1 LTASTQLKE
10 VVVAARRRGRGEG
23 SIYRRKDGR
32 WVGQYEVGGKR
43 RYVYG
48 KTRKEVASKLT
59 KAVAD
64 GNEGLVFDSDHLT
77 VARYL
82 DRWLDSIRGT
92 VRESTWVRHEIN
104 VRVHLKPALGR
115 VRLGKLDPLQVQ
127 SFYRCKL
134 DQGLS
139 AASVLKIHST
149 LSKSLKQAVRWRLV
163 PLNVCMAVVLPRITK
178 PEIQPLDAR
187 QMKALLRAAQGTDLY
202 ALWVLMA
209 TTGVRVGEALGL
221 RWEDLDLDART
232 LRVNRT
238 VYRGQSCLPKTDS
251 SRRTI
256 KLSRLAAEALGQH
269 PLQCGWVFPTSR
281 GTTINVNN
289 LRYRSWKQL
298 LERAHLPSGTRIHD
312 LRHSAATLLLSKGVP
327 IKVVSEML
335 GHSDVSIT
343 LSIYAHV
350 LPDMQDRAAEAMDD
364 SLYISARSDPTR
376 G

>member
-1 LTASTQLKE
+1 MTASTQLRE

-48 KTRKEVASKLT
+48 KTRKDVAAQL
-59 KAVAD
+59 ARIVAD
-64 GNEGLVFDSDHLT
+64 GNDGLIFDSDHLT
-77 VARYL
+77 LSQYL
-82 DRWLDSIRGT
+82 DRWMNSIRDT

-104 VRVHLKPALGR
+104 VRVHLEPALGK
-115 VRLGKLDPLQVQ
+115 VRLGKLNPLQVQ

-134 DQGLS
+134 DEGQS
-139 AASVLKIHST
+139 AASVLKMHST
-149 LSKSLKQAVRWRLV
+149 LSKALKQAVRWRLV
-163 PLNVCMAVVLPRITK
+163 PVNVCLAVVLPRITT
-178 PEIQPLDAR
+178 PEVQPLDVK
-187 QMKALLRAAQGTDLY
+187 QLKALLVAAQGSDLY
-202 ALWVLMA
+202 ALWALMA
-209 TTGVRVGEALGL
+209 TTGVLIGEALGL
-221 RWEDLDLDART
+221 KWDDLDLDART
-232 LRVNRT
+232 MRVNRT
-238 VYRGQSCLPKTDS
+238 IYRGASCLPKTDS

-256 KLSRLAAEALGQH
+256 KLSKFATEALTQH
-269 PLQCGWVFPTSR
+269 PRKCEWVFSTSR

-289 LRYRSWKQL
+289 LRYRSWKRL
-298 LERAHLPSGTRIHD
+298 LESAGLPCGTRIHD

-350 LPDMQDRAAEAMDD
+350 LPDMQDGAAEAMDD
-364 SLYISARSDPTR
+364 ALS
-376 G
+376 

>member
-1 LTASTQLKE
+1 M
-10 VVVAARRRGRGEG
+10 AARRRGRGEG

-59 KAVAD
+59 KALAD
-64 GNEGLVFDSDHLT
+64 RNEGLVFDSDHLT
-77 VARYL
+77 VVQYL
-82 DRWLDSIRGT
+82 DRWLDSIRDT

-115 VRLGKLDPLQVQ
+115 VRLGKLNPLQVQ
-127 SFYRCKL
+127 SFYRYKL

-178 PEIQPLDAR
+178 PEIQPLDAQ
-187 QMKALLRAAQGTDLY
+187 QMKALLKAAQGTDLY

-238 VYRGQSCLPKTDS
+238 IYRGQSCLPKTDS
-251 SRRTI
+251 SRRTV
-256 KLSRLAAEALGQH
+256 KLSRLATEALRQH
-269 PLQCGWVFPTSR
+269 SQQCEWVFPTSI

-289 LRYRSWKQL
+289 LRYRSWKRL

-312 LRHSAATLLLSKGVP
+312 LRHSSATLLLSKGVP

-350 LPDMQDRAAEAMDD
+350 LPDMQDGAAEAMDD
-364 SLYISARSDPTR
+364 ALS
-376 G
+376 

>member
-1 LTASTQLKE
+1 
-10 VVVAARRRGRGEG
+10 VAARRRGRGEG
-23 SIYRRKDGR
+23 SIYRRKDDR

-48 KTRKEVASKLT
+48 KTRKEVACKLT

-64 GNEGLVFDSDHLT
+64 GNEGLIFDSDHLT
-77 VARYL
+77 VAQYL
-82 DRWLDSIRGT
+82 DRWLDSIRDT

-104 VRVHLKPALGR
+104 VRVHVKPALGR
-115 VRLGKLDPLQVQ
+115 VRLGKLNPLQVQ

-178 PEIQPLDAR
+178 PEIQPLDAQ
-187 QMKALLRAAQGTDLY
+187 QMKALLRAAQGTDLC
-202 ALWVLMA
+202 ALWVLMV
-209 TTGVRVGEALGL
+209 TTGIRVGEALGL
-221 RWEDLDLDART
+221 RWEDLDLEARK

-238 VYRGQSCLPKTDS
+238 VYRGQACLPKTDS

-256 KLSRLAAEALGQH
+256 KLSRLATEALRQY
-269 PLQCGWVFPTSR
+269 PQQCEWVFPTSR
-281 GTTINVNN
+281 GTTIDVNN

-298 LERAHLPSGTRIHD
+298 LECAHLPCETRIHD
-312 LRHSAATLLLSKGVP
+312 LRHSAATLLLAKGVP

-350 LPDMQDRAAEAMDD
+350 LPDMQDSAAEAMDD
-364 SLYISARSDPTR
+364 SLNVSARFDPIR

>member
-134 DQGLS
+134 DQALS

>member
-376 G
+376 E

>member
-1 LTASTQLKE
+1 LTASTQLTE
-10 VVVAARRRGRGEG
+10 VVVAARRRDRGEG
-23 SIYRRKDGR
+23 SIYRREDGR

-48 KTRKEVASKLT
+48 NTREEVASKLT

-64 GNEGLVFDSDHLT
+64 GNEGLIFDSDHLT
-77 VARYL
+77 VAQYL

-104 VRVHLKPALGR
+104 VRVHVKPALYR
-115 VRLGKLDPLQVQ
+115 VRLGKLNPLQVQ

-139 AASVLKIHST
+139 AASVLKMHST
-149 LSKSLKQAVRWRLV
+149 LSKSLKQAVLWRLV
-163 PLNVCMAVVLPRITK
+163 PLNVCMAVVLSRITK
-178 PEIQPLDAR
+178 PEIQPLDAQ

-209 TTGVRVGEALGL
+209 TTGVRVGEALGP

-238 VYRGQSCLPKTDS
+238 VYRGQSCLPKTDT

-256 KLSRLAAEALGQH
+256 KLSRLATDALRGSTRSSANGYSLPAEA
-269 PLQCGWVFPTSR
+269 R
-281 GTTINVNN
+281 
-289 LRYRSWKQL
+289 
-298 LERAHLPSGTRIHD
+298 PST
-312 LRHSAATLLLSKGVP
+312 
-327 IKVVSEML
+327 
-335 GHSDVSIT
+335 
-343 LSIYAHV
+343 
-350 LPDMQDRAAEAMDD
+350 
-364 SLYISARSDPTR
+364 
-376 G
+376 